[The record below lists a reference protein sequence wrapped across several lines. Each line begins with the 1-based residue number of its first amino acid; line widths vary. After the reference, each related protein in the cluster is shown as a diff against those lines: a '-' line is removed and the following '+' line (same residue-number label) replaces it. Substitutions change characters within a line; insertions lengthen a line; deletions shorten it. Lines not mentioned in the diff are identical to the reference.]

1 MGEPGDMDDLFAGA
15 QHVEAEPHD
24 AGRAVGLGV
33 ALVAVG
39 ATVAFI
45 VVGTAQGLLL
55 SVVAFFSG
63 VWPS

>member
-1 MGEPGDMDDLFAGA
+1 MGEPGKTDDLMVGA
-15 QHVEAEPHD
+15 RGVGAEPHD